1 MFTHTSQTRRTMTL
15 LSAGAAALLITGL
28 GVFQARAD
36 NLTWNPNQSSAGGT
50 NGNGTWNSSSTY
62 WYDTSTSSGPVAWA
76 NGDGAYFGSGTGG
89 SGNYTVTLGSSSGTY
104 TPTSLTVSNSGN
116 SYVLNGNGGT
126 ITDSGQLLA
135 NGNLTLE
142 NITLDNTAYTSNSA
156 TTTGISQTSQGATLN
171 IGSGATLAGTDI
183 NAGGINGTGVINVN
197 TGGTLSESYRIQI
210 NFGAGSSSGNA
221 LNVNGGSVNIITGKG
236 AIAFLNDSNLAN
248 SASEMNVGAGGTGGT
263 VTANQIS
270 TGGNGSGQTGTLNVD
285 SGIVTATD
293 NNYGSIT
300 AGSSGNSHLVTTIV
314 NLNGGVLSVHDITES
329 LNGKTST
336 AVPNTTIVNFNGGT
350 LQEYDA
356 SVGLIADPNG
366 STQYTYTPASLN
378 VLAGGAIIDTNGYSP
393 AIYNPLLTGT
403 SAGTPDGGLT
413 VENSDPGRGSVSI
426 ASNGALT
433 ITGGLLAI
441 TGANTY
447 TGPTVINTGSALQL
461 EHHTASSLQ
470 GGVTGTATIA
480 DTSMLQIDSGG
491 ALILNPDGVGTQ
503 ISVGG
508 LTLQGGIISL
518 GFDGSSFQ
526 SLLVGS
532 TAAISGTNIINL
544 ADLSGGTA
552 VVPNGTYTLISDASG
567 GLTGTFEFGNGSTT
581 GTLTVGTNTYT
592 GTLNNSA
599 TAETLTVS
607 AVPEPAT
614 LGLFAIGALS
624 LLAGRKRLM
633 PRLG

>member
-1 MFTHTSQTRRTMTL
+1 MFTHTSQSRRSMTL
-15 LSAGAAALLITGL
+15 LSAGAAAALLIAGL

-36 NLTWNPNQSSAGGT
+36 NLTWNPNQSSTGGT
-50 NGNGTWNSSSTY
+50 NGNGTWNSSGTY

-76 NGDGAYFGSGTGG
+76 NGDGAYLGAGTGG

-104 TPTSLTVSNSGN
+104 STTNLGVNNSGN

-142 NITLDNTAYTSNSA
+142 NITLDNTAYTSNIAS
-156 TTTGISQTSQGATLN
+156 TTGISQTSQGATLN

-197 TGGTLSESYRIQI
+197 TGGTLSETNRIQI
-210 NFGAGSSSGNA
+210 NYGAGSSSGNE
-221 LNVNGGSVNIITGKG
+221 LNVNGGTVTMTSG
-236 AIAFLNDSNLAN
+236 IAFLNDSNKAN
-248 SASEMNVGAGGTGGT
+248 SVSEMTVGADGTGGT
-263 VTANQIS
+263 VAVSQIS
-270 TGGNGSGQTGTLNVD
+270 SGGSGSGQEGILNID
-285 SGIVTATD
+285 SGTVTAT
-293 NNYGSIT
+293 NKPSIT
-300 AGSSGNSHLVTTIV
+300 AGATTNSHLVTTIV
-314 NLNGGVLSVHDITES
+314 NLNGGVLSVVDITES
-329 LNGKTST
+329 MNGTSKST
-336 AVPNTTIVNFNGGT
+336 YTVVPNTTIVNFNGGT
-350 LQEYDA
+350 LQENNA
-356 SVGLIADPNG
+356 SIGIIANPN
-366 STQYTYTPASLN
+366 SSTYTPNNLN

-393 AIYNPLLTGT
+393 AIYNPLLGT
-403 SAGTPDGGLT
+403 AAGTPDGGLT
-413 VENSDPGRGSVSI
+413 VENSDPTRGSVSI

-447 TGPTVINTGSALQL
+447 TGPTVINTNSALQL
-461 EHHTASSLQ
+461 EHHTASSPQ
-470 GGVTGTATIA
+470 GGVTGVATIA

-508 LTLQGGIISL
+508 LNLQGGIISL

-526 SLLVGS
+526 NLLVG
-532 TAAISGTNIINL
+532 TAASVSGTNIINL
-544 ADLSGGTA
+544 AALATTA
-552 VVPNGTYTLISDASG
+552 VPNGTYTLIADAAG

>member
-15 LSAGAAALLITGL
+15 LSAGAAAALLITGL
-28 GVFQARAD
+28 GVFQATAD

-156 TTTGISQTSQGATLN
+156 TTTGISQTSQGAALN
-171 IGSGATLAGTDI
+171 IGSGATLAGINI
-183 NAGGINGTGVINVN
+183 NAGGINGTGVINVAA
-197 TGGTLSESYRIQI
+197 GGTLSESSRIQI
-210 NFGAGSSSGNA
+210 NYGAGSSSGNE
-221 LNVNGGSVNIITGKG
+221 LNVNGGTVTMTGG
-236 AIAFLNDSNLAN
+236 IAFLNDSNKAN
-248 SASEMNVGAGGTGGT
+248 SVSEMTVGADGTGGT
-263 VTANQIS
+263 VAVSQIS
-270 TGGNGSGQTGTLNVD
+270 SGGSGSGQEGILNID
-285 SGIVTATD
+285 SGTVTATATP
-293 NNYGSIT
+293 SIT
-300 AGSSGNSHLVTTIV
+300 AGGTANSHLVTTIV
-314 NLNGGVLSVHDITES
+314 NLNGGTLSVHDITES
-329 LNGKTST
+329 MNGTSKST
-336 AVPNTTIVNFNGGT
+336 YTVVPNTTIVNFNGGT
-350 LQEYDA
+350 LQENNA
-356 SVGLIADPNG
+356 SIGIIANPN
-366 STQYTYTPASLN
+366 SSTYTPNNLN

-393 AIYNPLLTGT
+393 AIYNPLLGT
-403 SAGTPDGGLT
+403 AAGTPDGGLT
-413 VENSDPGRGSVSI
+413 VENSDPTRGSVSI

-447 TGPTVINTGSALQL
+447 TGPTVINTNSALQL
-461 EHHTASSLQ
+461 EHHTASSPQ
-470 GGVTGTATIA
+470 GGVTGVATIA

-508 LTLQGGIISL
+508 LNLQGGIISL
-518 GFDGSSFQ
+518 GFDGGSFQ
-526 SLLVGS
+526 NLLVG
-532 TAAISGTNIINL
+532 TAASVSGTNIINL
-544 ADLSGGTA
+544 AALATTA
-552 VVPNGTYTLISDASG
+552 VPNGTYTLIADAAG

-614 LGLFAIGALS
+614 LGLFSIGALS

>member
-15 LSAGAAALLITGL
+15 LSAGAAAALLITGL
-28 GVFQARAD
+28 GVFQATAD

-142 NITLDNTAYTSNSA
+142 NITLDNTAYTSNIAS
-156 TTTGISQTSQGATLN
+156 TTGISQTSQGATLN

-197 TGGTLSESYRIQI
+197 TGGTLSETNRIQI
-210 NFGAGSSSGNA
+210 NYGAGSSSGNE
-221 LNVNGGSVNIITGKG
+221 LNVNGGTVTMTGG
-236 AIAFLNDSNLAN
+236 IAFLNDSNKAN
-248 SASEMNVGAGGTGGT
+248 SVSEMTVGADGTGGT
-263 VTANQIS
+263 VAVSQIS
-270 TGGNGSGQTGTLNVD
+270 SGGSGSGQEGILNID
-285 SGIVTATD
+285 SGTVTATATP
-293 NNYGSIT
+293 SIT
-300 AGSSGNSHLVTTIV
+300 AGGTANSHLVTTIV
-314 NLNGGVLSVHDITES
+314 NLNGGTLSVHDITES
-329 LNGKTST
+329 MNGTSKST
-336 AVPNTTIVNFNGGT
+336 YTVVPNTTIVNFNGGT
-350 LQEYDA
+350 LQENNA
-356 SVGLIADPNG
+356 SIGIIANPN
-366 STQYTYTPASLN
+366 SSTYTPNNLN

-393 AIYNPLLTGT
+393 AIYNPLLGT
-403 SAGTPDGGLT
+403 AAGTPDGGLT
-413 VENSDPGRGSVSI
+413 VENSDPTRGSVSI

-447 TGPTVINTGSALQL
+447 TGPTVINTNSALQL
-461 EHHTASSLQ
+461 EHHTASSPQ
-470 GGVTGTATIA
+470 GGVTGVATIA

-508 LTLQGGIISL
+508 LNLQGGIISL
-518 GFDGSSFQ
+518 GFDGGSFQ
-526 SLLVGS
+526 NLLVG
-532 TAAISGTNIINL
+532 TAASVSGTNIINL
-544 ADLSGGTA
+544 AALATTA
-552 VVPNGTYTLISDASG
+552 VPNGTYTLIADAAG

-614 LGLFAIGALS
+614 LGLFSIGALS